1 METLNLL
8 LPKCNSG
15 RKLREV
21 GKSRELLMGTV
32 VRICFKTAAEIYKIS
47 YKTIPKQMDYEWVI
61 KRLGGIAKKYNDC
74 ANIINLE

>member
-21 GKSRELLMGTV
+21 RGYRELLTGTV
-32 VRICFKTAAEIYKIS
+32 VRVCLKTATEIYKIS
-47 YKTIPKQMDYEWVI
+47 YKTIPKQMDYELVM
-61 KRLGGIAKKYNDC
+61 KRLGGTC
-74 ANIINLE
+74 